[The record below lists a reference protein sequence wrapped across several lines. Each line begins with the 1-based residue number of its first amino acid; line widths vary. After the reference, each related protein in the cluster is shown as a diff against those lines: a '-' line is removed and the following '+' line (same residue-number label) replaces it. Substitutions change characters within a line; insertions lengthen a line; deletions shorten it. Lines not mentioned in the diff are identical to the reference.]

1 MNQPDGFSKN
11 KCHLDGF
18 EGEKTHLDGF
28 FLNATWTAF
37 KKKKPITSCICFKR
51 KSHLEAF
58 QKRNKRKIKH
68 LVLKNKYSF
77 CFRTV

>member
-37 KKKKPITSCICFKR
+37 KKKKNQLPVVY
-51 KSHLEAF
+51 
-58 QKRNKRKIKH
+58 
-68 LVLKNKYSF
+68 VLKENPI
-77 CFRTV
+77 